1 MKFMRYGIQTGRE
14 RDGVEQV
21 KMSRAG
27 GGDIRNP
34 VGCPLFA
41 RLGCLS
47 LRQSRSGRFALAGPF
62 FFFPLLRPLL

>member
-1 MKFMRYGIQTGRE
+1 MRFGVLTGKG
-14 RDGVEQV
+14 RDVVEQV

-34 VGCPLFA
+34 VGCPLFE

-47 LRQSRSGRFALAGPF
+47 LHQ
-62 FFFPLLRPLL
+62 